1 MSTSFSNSLF
11 YHALFGKK
19 DSRDKDAQVAILGGV
34 SGSRFDSNKD
44 IHDIP
49 LVVFDFETTGLN
61 IRTSKIIEIG
71 AVKFLKRKEIARFT
85 ALINPKENLTQE
97 IAKITGINDD
107 MLKNKPFVE
116 DILPGFHDFLRGS
129 LGFAHN
135 AEFDLG
141 MLVNE
146 SERIGV
152 HCDYT
157 IICTLKMARALIDIE
172 RRNLDALA
180 KHYNLTFESRH
191 RSIGDI
197 LVTAQV
203 LWKMLDENPGLKK
216 IHDLELYRQTYS
228 L

>member
-1 MSTSFSNSLF
+1 MTTSFSNSLF
-11 YHALFGKK
+11 HHVLFGKK
-19 DSRDKDAQVAILGGV
+19 RSLNKDAHVAILGGV
-34 SGSRFDSNKD
+34 SGSRFDKQKS
-44 IHDIP
+44 IQDIP
-49 LVVFDFETTGLN
+49 LVIFDFETTGLDV
-61 IRTSKIIEIG
+61 RSSKIIEIG

-85 ALINPKENLTQE
+85 ALLNPKENLSQE
-97 IAKITGINDD
+97 IVEITGINDS
-107 MLKNKPFVE
+107 MLKGKPFVE
-116 DILPGFHDFLRGS
+116 DVLPDFHDFMRGS

-157 IICTLKMARALIDIE
+157 IICTLKMARALVDIE

-180 KHYNLTFESRH
+180 KHFNLTFESRH
-191 RSIGDI
+191 RAIGDI

-203 LWKMLDENPGLKK
+203 LWKILDENPSLQK
-216 IHDLELYRQTYS
+216 IHDLELYRQNYS